1 MVGHGVLAPACHH
14 PTLATA
20 FSQYKNN
27 DCMGCMHCVK
37 FVPFLLAYYHDDNSG
52 ESWVSVERL
61 AAESLHTE
69 TEVIR
74 ILKAL
79 ERKSVLQII
88 RDHICPHAACR
99 CRTISRAHGVVLG
112 EDRHAI
118 VDPGAIVANPGRN
131 RGRGRDEE

>member
-1 MVGHGVLAPACHH
+1 MNLIMGHGGSWCFGTSLAPSDVSECIF
-14 PTLATA
+14 PI
-20 FSQYKNN
+20 QNN

-52 ESWVSVERL
+52 ESWVSLERL

-79 ERKSVLQII
+79 
-88 RDHICPHAACR
+88 
-99 CRTISRAHGVVLG
+99 
-112 EDRHAI
+112 
-118 VDPGAIVANPGRN
+118 
-131 RGRGRDEE
+131 